1 MGQDGNKL
9 WWKFTVVQESMQ
21 ANDLRRLNQK
31 PISWQEIE
39 RHFNEVSHELSLCTQ
54 TLSIGF
60 LWNLLPW

>member
-31 PISWQEIE
+31 SISWQEIE
-39 RHFNEVSHELSLCTQ
+39 RPFYEVSRELSLCT
-54 TLSIGF
+54 
-60 LWNLLPW
+60 

>member
-31 PISWQEIE
+31 PISWQKIE
-39 RHFNEVSHELSLCTQ
+39 RHFNEVSHELSLCT
-54 TLSIGF
+54 
-60 LWNLLPW
+60 